1 MSVHVTVS
9 YCWTYYGRWVYT
21 LQYLTDEP
29 ITVDEC
35 TRYSTLL
42 MNYYGRWVYTLQYLT
57 DEPIT
62 VDECTRYSTLLM
74 NLLR

>member
-1 MSVHVTVS
+1 MTYDTYIEQTQNLIHNVLYLNEKRILPMSH
-9 YCWTYYGRWVYT
+9 T

-35 TRYSTLL
+35 TRYS
-42 MNYYGRWVYTLQYLT
+42 
-57 DEPIT
+57 I
-62 VDECTRYSTLLM
+62 LLM

>member
-1 MSVHVTVS
+1 MSVHVTVP
-9 YCWTYYGRWVYT
+9 YWWTY
-21 LQYLTDEP
+21 
-29 ITVDEC
+29 TVDEC

-42 MNYYGRWVYTLQYLT
+42 MNLYGRWVYTLQYLT